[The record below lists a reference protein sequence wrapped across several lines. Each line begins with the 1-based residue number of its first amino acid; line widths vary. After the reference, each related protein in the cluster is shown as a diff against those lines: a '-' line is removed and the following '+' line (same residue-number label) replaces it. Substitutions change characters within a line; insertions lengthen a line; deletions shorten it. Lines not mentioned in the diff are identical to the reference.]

1 MACVYVC
8 VCKALNQ
15 RVRALKKTVGQWTH
29 RWHGPTQNHLLS
41 GRASHHDMTCHDY
54 RRWKSPH
61 LIASHVLPSGRSQV
75 SVLSCLLT
83 SFCITQTCFKAPCT
97 NNAVTFGTPWSITAW
112 SVKSGPRQVK
122 KRKLL
127 PARLLPSQFA
137 HSDKPTPC
145 IRHNSFT
152 EHWVLVATDSW
163 HVTSAKAGS
172 RHDKKYGR
180 ATSMYAGITPVSVK
194 SGSRLAARYGDSIRR
209 YARITAVSVKCDYWH
224 TTSRHA
230 RITTPLVKSGSRL
243 GEVWGWEDMLES
255 QQSRSNLD
263 RNWLRGM
270 GTVSE
275 GMLESPQSRSN
286 LDQNWLGSIGILPA
300 GMLESQ
306 LSWSSLVQD
315 RLGSIGILP
324 AGMLESQQSQSH
336 LAGKYWHTT
345 SRYAI

>member
-1 MACVYVC
+1 M
-8 VCKALNQ
+8 
-15 RVRALKKTVGQWTH
+15 H
-29 RWHGPTQNHLLS
+29 
-41 GRASHHDMTCHDY
+41 
-54 RRWKSPH
+54 
-61 LIASHVLPSGRSQV
+61 
-75 SVLSCLLT
+75 
-83 SFCITQTCFKAPCT
+83 
-97 NNAVTFGTPWSITAW
+97 
-112 SVKSGPRQVK
+112 
-122 KRKLL
+122 
-127 PARLLPSQFA
+127 
-137 HSDKPTPC
+137 
-145 IRHNSFT
+145 
-152 EHWVLVATDSW
+152 
-163 HVTSAKAGS
+163 
-172 RHDKKYGR
+172 
-180 ATSMYAGITPVSVK
+180 
-194 SGSRLAARYGDSIRR
+194 GDSIRR

-336 LAGKYWHTT
+336 LAGRYWHTT
-345 SRYAI
+345 SRCYIESQHLPLNLDQDWLRGMIISEVSVKSGSKLAGKYQQVCWNHSIIGQIWIKTC

>member
-1 MACVYVC
+1 MCLCLCVQSLEPKGKGIKKNRGAVDAQMARANAEPSTKWS
-8 VCKALNQ
+8 CKPP
-15 RVRALKKTVGQWTH
+15 W
-29 RWHGPTQNHLLS
+29 
-41 GRASHHDMTCHDY
+41 HDMTCHDY

-83 SFCITQTCFKAPCT
+83 SFCITQTGFKAPCT
-97 NNAVTFGTPWSITAW
+97 NDAVTFGTPWSITAW

-180 ATSMYAGITPVSVK
+180 ATSRYAGITPVSVK
-194 SGSRLAARYGDSIRR
+194 SGSRLAARYGNSIRR